1 MKRESLNRTPRPK
14 SAAIERT
21 KVGREIDDEA
31 FQKWLNE
38 KKKYRRRRE
47 SEPLSSSSSLS
58 NNETNRQGSSVSFEM
73 WLSQK
78 RLLPQR
84 DESFPRNF
92 SRLYETSEKPEQ
104 KPRASNR
111 GGKTFADWLSEKRKG
126 LQNGEPSELGN
137 SEDLKTRSHSGKSF
151 REWLRDKRKQ
161 NQVELVSR
169 EASEIEKL
177 QKREF
182 FEEQRQ
188 LNPRVKTFDE
198 WFEEKRVQKFIEFVQ
213 SRNLPDEPTLLSC
226 RTKFPEDAELVYD
239 MWLTSKHMEELSMEE
254 QRYEE
259 MKEKWKT
266 KEQERLQ
273 VQARNGILQKQTQI
287 KRGK

>member
-1 MKRESLNRTPRPK
+1 MKKKESSKRTPRPK
-14 SAAIERT
+14 SATVER
-21 KVGREIDDEA
+21 KGLGREINDEA

-38 KKKYRRRRE
+38 KRRYRRRSE
-47 SEPLSSSSSLS
+47 SEPLSSSSS
-58 NNETNRQGSSVSFEM
+58 NNETNRPGSSRVSFEM
-73 WLSQK
+73 WLNQK
-78 RLLPQR
+78 RLR
-84 DESFPRNF
+84 RGESFSRNF

-104 KPRASNR
+104 KPRASNYR

-126 LQNGEPSELGN
+126 LQGGEPSELGN
-137 SEDLKTRSHSGKSF
+137 SENLKARSHSGKSF
-151 REWLRDKRKQ
+151 RKWLRDKRKQ
-161 NQVELVSR
+161 NQMELASR
-169 EASEIEKL
+169 EVSEIEKL

-198 WFEEKRVQKFIEFVQ
+198 WFEEKRDQKFIEFVQ
-213 SRNLPDEPTLLSC
+213 SRNLPDEPTLLNC
-226 RTKFPEDAELVYD
+226 RTKFPEDAELVFD

-254 QRYEE
+254 QRYDE
-259 MKEKWKT
+259 MKEKWKK

-273 VQARNGILQKQTQI
+273 VQALQKQNQI